1 MKKFLSL
8 LLSLILLF
16 SMTLPV
22 FGAVNMFETRS
33 QIPVVFIS
41 GDGNTIYDKNDQPLS
56 KLSKFFNNNGGKSE
70 DSAVA
75 QIVKSAGIMYKE
87 YLMEGL
93 LKDNWDPFYSA
104 IQTEISECFG
114 DILLDNNG
122 EATNGTHISQWH
134 QDQVEYSKT
143 HDRKGD
149 KGFYDRGDYFFWYD
163 WRLDPMEI
171 ADQFNEFIK
180 AIKKTTGQ
188 EKVSIVCRCLGTNVV
203 CAYLTKYGTD
213 DVYGVGFDGA
223 VCMGAESLSESL
235 SGKFKVDMSSIKRVI
250 IDGNY
255 YGTFSLDPLIL
266 ACVELVDR
274 SGLVDGYVAL
284 KKATL
289 YEKLVKGVTSA
300 LTLSSIVS
308 FPCYWASVTPEDFD
322 TAVEYVFGEEGSEKR
337 TQYAGLIEKITNYNE
352 KVKKNIPSL
361 LKSLPEKGVKVGVI
375 AKYGTQM
382 IPTSESATVIAD
394 SFVSTHSS
402 SFGATT
408 GTIYEPLSDEYIAAQ
423 TAKGLGKY
431 ISPDKQIDAST
442 CLLPDYTWFVK
453 GVKHSEWTY
462 AEDML
467 LMTVVTSEKQLSIND
482 FDESQF
488 MVKHPTDWWAM
499 TAMTEDNCHTE
510 AWVADKETDHP
521 STFTAKLKLLMK
533 ALVNFFKELVRFVKE
548 KVDATTV
555 PSEQNR

>member
-1 MKKFLSL
+1 MKKFLSVL
-8 LLSLILLF
+8 LAIITLF
-16 SMTLPV
+16 SFTVPV
-22 FGAVNMFETRS
+22 FGAVNMFETKS
-33 QIPVVFIS
+33 QIPVVVIS
-41 GDGNTIYDKNDQPLS
+41 GDGNTIYDKDDQPLS
-56 KLSKFFNNNGGKSE
+56 KLSKLFSNNGKKNEES
-70 DSAVA
+70 VA
-75 QIVKSAGIMYKE
+75 AEIIKSAGTMYKE
-87 YLMEGL
+87 YLFEGL
-93 LKDNWDPFYSA
+93 LKDNWEPFYEA
-104 IQTEISECFG
+104 IQTEVSKYFG

-122 EATNGTHISQWH
+122 EATNGTHISRWCIEQN
-134 QDQVEYSKT
+134 EYSMT
-143 HDRKGD
+143 YDRKGD

-163 WRLDPMEI
+163 WRLDPMAI
-171 ADQFNEFIK
+171 ADQFNGFIK
-180 AIKKTTGQ
+180 AVKKATGHD
-188 EKVSIVCRCLGTNVV
+188 KVSIICRCLGTNVV

-213 DVYGVGFDGA
+213 DIYGVGFDGA
-223 VCMGAESLSESL
+223 VCMGAEPLSEAL
-235 SGKFKVDMSSIKRVI
+235 SGKFKVDMSSIKRTLT
-250 IDGNY
+250 DGNA
-255 YGTFSLDPLIL
+255 YGTFNLDPIIL

-300 LTLSSIVS
+300 LALSSIS
-308 FPCYWASVTPEDFD
+308 YPCYWACVKPEDFD
-322 TAVEYVFGEEGSEKR
+322 TAVEYVFGENGSEKR
-337 TQYAGLIEKITNYNE
+337 TQYAGLIEKITRYNE
-352 KVKKNIPSL
+352 QVKKNIPSL

-382 IPTSESATVIAD
+382 LPTCESATVIAD

-431 ISPDKQIDAST
+431 ISPDKQVDAST
-442 CLLPDYTWFVK
+442 CILRDYTWFVK

-467 LMTVVTSEKQLSIND
+467 LMTVVTSDRQLSIDD

-510 AWVADKETDHP
+510 AWAADEETDHP
-521 STFTAKLKLLMK
+521 STFTAKIKLFFS
-533 ALVNFFKELVRFVKE
+533 ALITFFKELVRFVKE
-548 KVDATTV
+548 KAETTTA
-555 PSEQNR
+555 PAEQK

>member
-41 GDGNTIYDKNDQPLS
+41 GDGNTIYDKDDQPLS
-56 KLSKFFNNNGGKSE
+56 KLSKLFTNNGKKNEES
-70 DSAVA
+70 VA
-75 QIVKSAGIMYKE
+75 AEIIKSAGAMYKE
-87 YLMEGL
+87 YLFEGL
-93 LKDNWDPFYSA
+93 LKDNWEPFYEA
-104 IQTEISECFG
+104 IQTEVSKYFG

-163 WRLDPMEI
+163 WRLDPMKI

-180 AIKKTTGQ
+180 AIKKTTGH

-223 VCMGAESLSESL
+223 VCMGAEPLSEAL
-235 SGKFKVDMSSIKRVI
+235 SGKFKVDMSSIKRVLA
-250 IDGNY
+250 DGNA
-255 YGTFSLDPLIL
+255 YGTFNLDPIIL

-300 LTLSSIVS
+300 LALSSIS
-308 FPCYWASVTPEDFD
+308 YPCYWACVKPEDFD
-322 TAVEYVFGEEGSEKR
+322 TAVEYVFGETGSEKR
-337 TQYAGLIEKITNYNE
+337 TQYAGLIEKITRYNE
-352 KVKKNIPSL
+352 QVKKNIPSL

-382 IPTSESATVIAD
+382 LPTCESATVIAD

-431 ISPDKQIDAST
+431 ISPDKQVDAST
-442 CLLPDYTWFVK
+442 CVLRDYTWFVK

-467 LMTVVTSEKQLSIND
+467 LMTVVTSDRQLSIAD

-499 TAMTEDNCHTE
+499 TAMTEENCHTE
-510 AWVADKETDHP
+510 AWAADAETDHP
-521 STFTAKLKLLMK
+521 STFGAKIKLFFG
-533 ALVNFFKELVRFVKE
+533 ALITFFKELVRFVKE
-548 KVDATTV
+548 KAEITTAAA
-555 PSEQNR
+555 EQK